1 MALDSRMQS
10 WGVVAHCLQDA
21 TAIAEGVD
29 LKCVDGDAHHSFD
42 GQILNVLPFTPP
54 LMASITCCVGILIH
68 LAENFMQDML
78 VKI

>member
-21 TAIAEGVD
+21 TTIAEGVV

-42 GQILNVLPFTPP
+42 GQILNVLPFYASFDGLYHLLCWYSHP
-54 LMASITCCVGILIH
+54 LS
-68 LAENFMQDML
+68 
-78 VKI
+78 